1 MSINPD
7 YSQRVVLRHQ
17 DLPWIESP
25 EAGVERRM
33 LDRTG
38 GEVARATSVVRYQPG
53 ARFSA
58 HTHDLG
64 EEILVLDGVFSDE
77 TGDYPAGSYLMSPPG
92 SRHAPFSE
100 TGCTIFVKTGHLLP
114 D

>member
-1 MSINPD
+1 MFINPD

-38 GEVARATSVVRYQPG
+38 GVVARQGRTTRTCYARRVR
-53 ARFSA
+53 
-58 HTHDLG
+58 
-64 EEILVLDGVFSDE
+64 
-77 TGDYPAGSYLMSPPG
+77 
-92 SRHAPFSE
+92 
-100 TGCTIFVKTGHLLP
+100 
-114 D
+114 

>member
-1 MSINPD
+1 MFINPD

-38 GEVARATSVVRYQPG
+38 GEVARA
-53 ARFSA
+53 
-58 HTHDLG
+58 
-64 EEILVLDGVFSDE
+64 
-77 TGDYPAGSYLMSPPG
+77 PAGVRDRP
-92 SRHAPFSE
+92 HA
-100 TGCTIFVKTGHLLP
+100 
-114 D
+114 